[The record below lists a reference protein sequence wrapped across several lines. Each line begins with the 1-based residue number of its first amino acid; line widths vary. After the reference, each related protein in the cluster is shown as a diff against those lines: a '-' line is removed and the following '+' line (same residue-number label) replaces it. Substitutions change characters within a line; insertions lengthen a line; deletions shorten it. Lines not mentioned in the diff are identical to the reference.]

1 MDSLNLC
8 IDIGNTRT
16 KAALYNLDEEVG
28 YYPDLKTEELVQLL
42 KIKDL
47 MVCISKSGENNAVED
62 ILKLKDKYNI
72 VSNKSRLPIRLNY
85 KTPETLGSDRIATAV
100 AAWQQYPRKNVL
112 IIDLGTCLTIDL
124 LDKNGTFQ
132 GGLIAPG
139 IQMRLDAMHHYT
151 SALPKVEIN
160 RNVTFPGKSTAES
173 MQVGACQSVA
183 NEINGYIALAK
194 AQYRDL
200 VVVDCSINKMDFD
213 IDHNYKIFA
222 HPKFVL
228 EGLNVIANQH
238 A

>member
-1 MDSLNLC
+1 MDRLNLC

-16 KAALYNLDEEVG
+16 KAALYEMAEEMS
-28 YYPDLKTEELVQLL
+28 YFPDLKVEELTQLL
-42 KIKDL
+42 KISDL
-47 MVCISKSGENNAVED
+47 EVCISKSGENSALED
-62 ILKLKDKYNI
+62 LLKAMGQFHV

-85 KTPETLGSDRIATAV
+85 KTAETLGSDRISAAV
-100 AAWQQYPRKNVL
+100 AAWQRYPHKNVL

-139 IQMRLDAMHHYT
+139 IQMRLDAMHKFT
-151 SALPKVEIN
+151 NALPKVEIN
-160 RNVTFPGKSTAES
+160 RNVTFPGKSTSES
-173 MQVGACQSVA
+173 MQVGAYQSVA

-213 IDHNYKIFA
+213 IEHNYKIFA

-228 EGLNVIANQH
+228 EGLNVIANQN